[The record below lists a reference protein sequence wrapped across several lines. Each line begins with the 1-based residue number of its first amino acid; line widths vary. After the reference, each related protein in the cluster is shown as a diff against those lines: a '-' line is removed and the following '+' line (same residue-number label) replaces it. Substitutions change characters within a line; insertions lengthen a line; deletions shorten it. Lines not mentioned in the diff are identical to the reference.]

1 MQIGI
6 SSQDL
11 QDVLLA
17 KIDFNEE
24 NEQQES
30 HRLNKS

>member
-11 QDVLLA
+11 QDFLLA
-17 KIDFNEE
+17 KMDFNEE
-24 NEQQES
+24 NEQQQK
-30 HRLNKS
+30 RR